1 MSSKSRRLYI
11 SNYSEWIN
19 QQINILN
26 SGDIKDID
34 IDGLIETLY
43 LVKENKYIEAHKT
56 LSTLWKLIFY
66 NRTTSDF
73 HFQRILKRLHVI
85 IDPSIFTILKQ
96 NHHEIYIQ
104 TFIDTFG
111 YVPAEGLML
120 PMTLEKFIHS

>member
-43 LVKENKYIEAHKT
+43 LAKENKYIEAHKT
-56 LSTLWKLIFY
+56 LTTLWELFFY
-66 NRTTSDF
+66 NRNASDS
-73 HFQRILKRLHVI
+73 HVQQTLKRLHGT
-85 IDPSIFTILKQ
+85 IDPTIFSLLKD
-96 NHHEIYIQ
+96 NHHIIYIQ
-104 TFIDTFG
+104 TFRDTFG
-111 YVPAEGLML
+111 YIPPEGLML
-120 PMTLEKFIHS
+120 PMTLERLIHL